1 MPKLS
6 WLIRFSGPYLSLL
19 ALLIGGL
26 LLLSINRLG
35 LVFWH
40 YQRVLATGE
49 LSQILLQGV
58 SA

>member
-35 LVFWH
+35 LVFWQ

>member
-26 LLLSINRLG
+26 LLLSI
-35 LVFWH
+35 
-40 YQRVLATGE
+40 A
-49 LSQILLQGV
+49 S
-58 SA
+58 SAND